1 MINVEVFARLSLKP
15 VVSTDSLSDFFMM
28 YLDILQKSL
37 TYVKSK
43 LLRDVIG
50 CNFGHIIV
58 QVDQCSFFR
67 APSGMNTF
75 PPVIARFFKP
85 IRLDKLWTKSFPNF

>member
-58 QVDQCSFFR
+58 QVDQCGFFR

-75 PPVIARFFKP
+75 PPVTARFFKP
-85 IRLDKLWTKSFPNF
+85 IRLGELWTQSFPNF